1 MNIAQTIFAQIKAID
16 PMAIFAWGA
25 KDLVNM
31 GDGLKFKTSG
41 LTRYKGYVYVKY
53 NSGKDLYEVQFF
65 RLRKLEVKYDE
76 IVKDVYAEDLVS
88 IIDRVVG

>member
-16 PMAIFAWGA
+16 PNAIIAWGA
-25 KDLVNM
+25 REVMNM

-76 IVKDVYAEDLVS
+76 IVTDVYAEDLVS

>member
-88 IIDRVVG
+88 VIDRVVG